1 MGLSGIYIGYLA
13 GNIPSVRLPAML
25 AAQSATGCEAGTKRG
40 ELVGTIAIGMSVF
53 VNLAFTTAAALTGV
67 YILEI
72 LPEFVLDA
80 FDFCL
85 PAILGGV
92 LAQYWRKNRIFVPVI
107 LVICLG
113 LQLAPIPNFL
123 RFPGAIVISIILGA
137 FLYSQKKKKAA

>member
-1 MGLSGIYIGYLA
+1 M
-13 GNIPSVRLPAML
+13 
-25 AAQSATGCEAGTKRG
+25 
-40 ELVGTIAIGMSVF
+40 
-53 VNLAFTTAAALTGV
+53 
-67 YILEI
+67 
-72 LPEFVLDA
+72 LDA